1 MHQDLNALRNQLDK
15 MTLVRPL
22 GRVAGISGGVI
33 QVSGIT
39 NDARIGDHMTLHRKS
54 GNQLA
59 GEVLQI
65 FNDLVNMLPDTTPDG
80 VAIGDRVVLQGTPDF
95 SPCAR
100 WIGRVI
106 DPYGYPLDGKPLA
119 SGAETHD
126 LMNPAPRAAN
136 RRALGG
142 RMKTGLAILN
152 TILPIA
158 EGQRIGLFAG
168 SGVGKSRLLAQLA
181 THMQADVVVVGL
193 IGERGREV
201 NEFVTRVL
209 GPEGMKRAVVVAATS
224 DQSALTRR
232 RCAWAAMSVAEH
244 FRNAGKNVLFLADSV
259 TRFAEAHREIAV
271 ASGEAPALRGYPPS
285 VTPMI
290 TALCERA
297 GPGAPDQGNITA
309 VFSVLVAGSDMDEPV
324 ADILRGVLDGHI
336 VLSRDIAER
345 GRFPAIDVGRSV
357 SRCLPDAAS
366 EAQNAMI
373 SETRKFLGA
382 YEQSEVM
389 IKAGLYVEGTDPT
402 LDQAVKIWPELDA
415 FFAKPEM
422 DGIQGSFD
430 RLGLILRRAT
440 GSAERTQRV
449 GL

>member
-1 MHQDLNALRNQLDK
+1 MQHDLSVLKSELEMKRLI
-15 MTLVRPL
+15 RPV
-22 GRVAGISGGVI
+22 GRVVGVSSGVI
-33 QVSGIT
+33 QVSGLAET
-39 NDARIGDHMTLHRKS
+39 VRIGDQVTLRRNPGS
-54 GNQLA
+54 PLQ
-59 GEVLQI
+59 GEILQVI
-65 FNDLVNMLPDTTPDG
+65 KGVVNMLPDTGPDG
-80 VAIGDRVVLQGTPDF
+80 VAIGDPVILHGTPKF
-95 SPCAR
+95 APCDT

-106 DPYGYPLDGKPLA
+106 DPYGAPLDGRPLA
-119 SGAETHD
+119 RGGAAHD
-126 LMNPAPRAAN
+126 LMSSPPPAAE
-136 RRALGG
+136 RRALGA
-142 RMKTGLAILN
+142 RVTTGLALLN

-181 THMQADVVVVGL
+181 MHMQAEVVVVGL

-209 GPEGMKRAVVVAATS
+209 GPEGMKRAIVIAATS

-244 FRNAGKNVLFLADSV
+244 FRDQGKKVLFLADSI

-271 ASGEAPALRGYPPS
+271 AAGESPALRGFPPS

-297 GPGAPDQGNITA
+297 GPGAREQGSITA
-309 VFSVLVAGSDMDEPV
+309 IFSVLVAGSDMDEPI

-357 SRCLPDAAS
+357 SRCLPNAAS
-366 EAQNAMI
+366 DVENAMI
-373 SETRKFLGA
+373 GDTRKFLGA

-389 IKAGLYVEGTDPT
+389 IKAGLYVEGSDLV
-402 LDQAVKIWPELDA
+402 LDQAVRIWPELDK
-415 FFAKPEM
+415 FFARDET
-422 DGIQGSFD
+422 DGIRGSFD
-430 RLGLILRRAT
+430 RLGLILRRANIP
-440 GSAERTQRV
+440 GKDGQRQ
-449 GL
+449 G